1 MTQAVTEKRYEA
13 VIGLEVHAQMLS
25 QSKIFCGCST
35 AFGKSPNSQT
45 CPVCIGLPGVLPVL
59 NRRVVE
65 FAIKLG
71 LSTHG
76 DISPHSRFAR
86 KNYFYPDLP
95 KGYQISQ
102 YELPIVENGH
112 ISIWVNGKNK
122 RVGLTRIHMEEDAGK
137 NLHEGI
143 DSASHVDLNRAG
155 VPLLEIVSQPDIR
168 SSEEAV
174 AYLKALRDIL
184 IYLEICDGNMEE
196 GSFRCD
202 ANISI
207 RPAGDPNFG
216 TRVEMKNLNSFRFV
230 QKAIDY
236 EIHRQEEILEE
247 GGTVV
252 QETRLWDSQKGS
264 SAPLRSK
271 EEAHDYRYFPE
282 PDLVPL
288 QVETSWVEE
297 IRQGLPELPEA
308 KRTRFVET
316 FNLPPYDAA
325 VLTGT
330 RALADY
336 FEACVGLLNK
346 PKMVSN
352 WIMTEILRVIKDGDT
367 VKDESLF
374 FSKSMPPERL
384 IGLIKLIDEG
394 VISNT
399 IGKSVFEEM
408 LAKPEVSAEDIVKD
422 KGVAQV
428 SDEGALASLVDQVI
442 SSHPKE
448 VEQYRGG
455 REKLFGFFV
464 GQVMKLSKG
473 KANPGKVNELLK
485 KKLKG

>member
-1 MTQAVTEKRYEA
+1 M
-13 VIGLEVHAQMLS
+13 
-25 QSKIFCGCST
+25 
-35 AFGKSPNSQT
+35 
-45 CPVCIGLPGVLPVL
+45 
-59 NRRVVE
+59 
-65 FAIKLG
+65 
-71 LSTHG
+71 
-76 DISPHSRFAR
+76 
-86 KNYFYPDLP
+86 
-95 KGYQISQ
+95 
-102 YELPIVENGH
+102 
-112 ISIWVNGKNK
+112 
-122 RVGLTRIHMEEDAGK
+122 
-137 NLHEGI
+137 
-143 DSASHVDLNRAG
+143 
-155 VPLLEIVSQPDIR
+155 
-168 SSEEAV
+168 
-174 AYLKALRDIL
+174 
-184 IYLEICDGNMEE
+184 
-196 GSFRCD
+196 
-202 ANISI
+202 
-207 RPAGDPNFG
+207 
-216 TRVEMKNLNSFRFV
+216 
-230 QKAIDY
+230 
-236 EIHRQEEILEE
+236 
-247 GGTVV
+247 
-252 QETRLWDSQKGS
+252 
-264 SAPLRSK
+264 
-271 EEAHDYRYFPE
+271 
-282 PDLVPL
+282 
-288 QVETSWVEE
+288 
-297 IRQGLPELPEA
+297 PELPEA